1 MPPLTQQF
9 AKKINVLI
17 SASDLQFGGL
27 GTCLC
32 KECFSFSFLAETKSK
47 TCQRWVANKRSL
59 CLVFPFSHKYHHFIP
74 GRANTSVLDNCLV
87 TSGFLQSL
95 TCWQNYNWVWPTERR
110 WRSSIWM
117 PAREFSR
124 AQKIPGPKPWIV
136 SASPRGKQAFPP
148 PHHSFLEKFKPLKCF
163 LVIHFPTSESTIPRK
178 QRAFADFFLFQF
190 WTKCNLLVMYVCM
203 YVFEV

>member
-1 MPPLTQQF
+1 MRAPQRKWGAVTRNTANACGGESNTHEATAALGQNDGRESSSSWTTEMPPLTQQF
-9 AKKINVLI
+9 AEKINVLI

-32 KECFSFSFLAETKSK
+32 KECFSSYFLAETKSK

-59 CLVFPFSHKYHHFIP
+59 CLVFLFSHEYHHFIP

-110 WRSSIWM
+110 LKKQHLNACPRVFTCSENPKTKALDCLCFPKRQTSLSTS
-117 PAREFSR
+117 PSEF
-124 AQKIPGPKPWIV
+124 
-136 SASPRGKQAFPP
+136 F
-148 PHHSFLEKFKPLKCF
+148 
-163 LVIHFPTSESTIPRK
+163 RK
-178 QRAFADFFLFQF
+178 
-190 WTKCNLLVMYVCM
+190 V
-203 YVFEV
+203 